1 MTIISTNNP
10 SYQLIRQNFKNGM
23 HNGAYYYSQEIVK
36 NIIPYVKTTRNWD
49 TLGMRGVGS
58 LDHSIVFLHHGINHD
73 KVYNWLNYYEDQ
85 ILVCSTYET
94 LDWAKSKGKK
104 AIFLPLSIDVEYVK
118 QFRTKKTKRACYAG
132 NRWAFKRE
140 DEDKN
145 IPSYVD
151 FPPKDISREEMLKFI
166 AEYRELYA
174 IGRCALE
181 GLVLGCKIKPFFHKY
196 MNPDYWKI
204 LDNKEAAKM
213 LQEMLDE
220 IDKQ

>member
-1 MTIISTNNP
+1 
-10 SYQLIRQNFKNGM
+10 M

-36 NIIPYVKTTRNWD
+36 NIIPNVKTTRNWD
-49 TLGMRGVGS
+49 TLGMKSVGS
-58 LDHSIVFLHHGINHD
+58 LDHSIVFLHHGINPD
-73 KVYNWLNYYEDQ
+73 KVYGWLDSYEDQ
-85 ILVCSTYET
+85 ILVCSTPGT
-94 LDWAKSKGKK
+94 LNWAKSKGKK

-118 QFRTKKTKRACYAG
+118 QFRTEKTKRACYAG

-151 FPPKDISREEMLKFI
+151 FPPKDMPREEMLKFI

-181 GLVLGCKIKPFFHKY
+181 GLVLNCEIKPFFHKC
-196 MNPDYWKI
+196 MNPDRWKV
-204 LDNKEAAKM
+204 LDNREAA
-213 LQEMLDE
+213 E
-220 IDKQ
+220 ILRNELKKLGAAS